1 MAKKNK
7 NGAVIAVLLI
17 ILIAVVGGFS
27 FKIYSSVSDDINGK
41 NQPKTEY
48 TLVIEKSDFEAEVA
62 SKLAG
67 AGIIQNA
74 VVWQNWMS
82 SKYPDFVY
90 INGEYTLTADMSYEQ
105 LAEKL
110 QNPDVS
116 HKTVK
121 VAIPEGYNVMQIA
134 ETLEENGIC
143 KADEFLEKCKSSD
156 GYDYEWL
163 NEIPDN
169 KLIAYRLEGFL
180 FPATYDLPQNCEPE
194 NVIIAMLDAF
204 DDNYTNAMREYCE
217 KNYMTLYEL
226 ITLASVVQE
235 EAFDNT
241 SAEMVASVFINRL
254 NINMKLQSNV
264 TRYYARKLYNE
275 QGFSKKTYDYYD
287 TYTCSGLPAGPITNS
302 GASIINAVI
311 NAPETDYL
319 FFFTD
324 IYKEFHF
331 SKTFEEHSELLEK
344 YPYKEEG

>member
-1 MAKKNK
+1 MAKKSK
-7 NGAVIAVLLI
+7 NRAVIAVLALI
-17 ILIAVVGGFS
+17 LAAVIIFVGIKLYGA
-27 FKIYSSVSDDINGK
+27 VSDDINGK

-48 TLVIEKSDFEAEVA
+48 TLVIEKSDFEDEVA
-62 SKLAG
+62 AKLTEG
-67 AGIIQNA
+67 GIIRNA
-74 VVWQNWMS
+74 LLWQNWMS
-82 SKYPDFVY
+82 SNYPGFVY
-90 INGEYTLTADMSYEQ
+90 INGEYTLTADMSYKEI
-105 LAEKL
+105 AEKL
-110 QNPDVS
+110 KNPDVS

-143 KADEFLEKCKSSD
+143 KADEFLELCKSSD

-163 NEIPDN
+163 KEIPDN

-180 FPATYDLPQNCEPE
+180 FPATYDLPQNCEPK

-241 SAEMVASVFINRL
+241 SAENIASVFINRL
-254 NINMKLQSNV
+254 NNGSKLQSDV
-264 TRYYARKLYNE
+264 TYFYARDLRDK
-275 QGFSKKTYDYYD
+275 QGFSQKVYDAYYTYRCD
-287 TYTCSGLPAGPITNS
+287 GLPAGPITNS

-311 NAPETDYL
+311 NAPETDYIY
-319 FFFTD
+319 FFSD
-324 IYKEFHF
+324 LNKEFHF
-331 SKTFEEHSELLEK
+331 AKTYDEFLELQKK
-344 YPYKEEG
+344 YPWKEE